1 MSGAGARPLLPRLT
15 PSLAS
20 SISGALAVLAGLLA
34 LVVGSSLPSEHQ
46 GAFDVVR
53 LPPTGAPT
61 QTAGLSSRLAVKLGS
76 LPSDNQKAWLGVN
89 IQSMELP
96 LALSLGLRNA
106 KGALITETVPNGP
119 AARAGIRPGDIIL
132 NFNGNNLEDS
142 TDLRQK
148 VSHTAIDSDVVLEVW
163 RVASPDGDFYAA
175 LRRLADGG
183 NAYVMYH
190 LGTMHE
196 AGTGI
201 AKDERE
207 AVRWYQRAAN
217 AGSPH
222 AMTSLGLMLIAGRGA
237 AKDQPEGIRLLK
249 GAADRDHP
257 EAMRRLAVLMV
268 EGTALTRNLPEAERL
283 LTKSAEAGHVLSM
296 IDLGDMYD
304 ARERRAGL
312 EPGGQVVCA
321 RGRPRQC
328 HGHGAARHPATRR
341 QWRAA
346 DETAAANLYRKA
358 ADDGS
363 SSGMHNLALLYD
375 KGIGVDRRDPELAAT
390 LMLQAIDLG
399 DQFSLKEMAQS
410 SRRWSLD
417 FRRAFQRKLRDAGF
431 YEGGIDGSFGHS
443 TLSALND
450 YVNRKKK

>member
-34 LVVGSSLPSEHQ
+34 LVVGSSLPSEYQ

-148 VSHTAIDSDVVLEVW
+148 VSHTAIDCDVVLEVW

-222 AMTSLGLMLIAGRGA
+222 AMTSLGLMLIPGRGA
-237 AKDQPEGIRLLK
+237 SKDQPEGLRLLK

-268 EGTALTRNLPEAERL
+268 EGTVLTRNLPEAERL
-283 LTKSAEAGHVLSM
+283 LTKSAEAGHVLAM
-296 IDLGDMYD
+296 LDLGDMYD
-304 ARERRAGL
+304 ARESEQGWSQAAKWYARA
-312 EPGGQVVCA
+312 A
-321 RGRPRQC
+321 DRGNATAILASCNKTAKACSR
-328 HGHGAARHPATRR
+328 TRR
-341 QWRAA
+341 QRPTSTGRRRTTGPPRACTISPCSTTRVSA
-346 DETAAANLYRKA
+346 WTGAIP
-358 ADDGS
+358 S
-363 SSGMHNLALLYD
+363 SPQPSCC
-375 KGIGVDRRDPELAAT
+375 RRSISAT
-390 LMLQAIDLG
+390 
-399 DQFSLKEMAQS
+399 SS
-410 SRRWSLD
+410 HSRRW
-417 FRRAFQRKLRDAGF
+417 RRALAAGRSISAAPSSASCATPAF
-431 YEGGIDGSFGHS
+431 MRAAS
-443 TLSALND
+443 TAASATPPC
-450 YVNRKKK
+450 RR

>member
-1 MSGAGARPLLPRLT
+1 MSGVLAILAGLF
-15 PSLAS
+15 
-20 SISGALAVLAGLLA
+20 ALAVEPNPL
-34 LVVGSSLPSEHQ
+34 SRQ
-46 GAFDVVR
+46 GRRDAIDVVR
-53 LPPTGAPT
+53 LLPAGAPT
-61 QTAGLSSRLAVKLGS
+61 QTAGLMSKLAVRLGS
-76 LPSDNQKAWLGVN
+76 LPNDNQKAWLGVN

-106 KGALITETVPNGP
+106 KGALVTETVPNGP
-119 AARAGIRPGDIIL
+119 AARAGIRPGDVIL

-163 RVASPDGDFYAA
+163 RVAHPDGDFYAA

-196 AGTGI
+196 NGTGI

-207 AVRWYQRAAN
+207 AVRWYQRGAN

-237 AKDQPEGIRLLK
+237 PKDQPEGIRLLK
-249 GAADRDHP
+249 GAADRNHP
-257 EAMRRLAVLMV
+257 EAMRRMAVLMI
-268 EGTALTRNLPEAERL
+268 EGTVLPRNLPEAERL
-283 LTKSAEAGHVLSM
+283 LLKAAEAGNVLAM
-296 IDLGDMYD
+296 VDIGNIYD
-304 ARERRAGL
+304 ARQDEQGW
-312 EPGGQVVCA
+312 GQ
-321 RGRPRQC
+321 
-328 HGHGAARHPATRR
+328 AAKWYA
-341 QWRAA
+341 RAA
-346 DETAAANLYRKA
+346 DRGNPTAMVRLGILYQDGNGVLKDEAKAASLYRKA

-363 SSGMHNLALLYD
+363 SAGMHNLALLYD
-375 KGIGVDRRDPELAAT
+375 RGHGVDRRDPELAAS
-390 LMLQAIDLG
+390 LMLQALELG
-399 DQFSLKEMAQS
+399 DQFSAREMAQN

-417 FRRAFQRKLRDAGF
+417 FRRAFQRRLRDAGF
-431 YEGGIDGSFGHS
+431 YEGSIDGSFGNS

-450 YVNRKKK
+450 YLNRKKK